1 MNFSS
6 ILVKWYDLNKRDLPW
21 RKTKDPYKIWLSE
34 IILQQTRVDQGLS
47 YYNKFVAYYP
57 KIFDL
62 ANASE
67 DEVLKLW
74 QGLGYYS
81 RARNLHFTAKFICDN
96 YNGVFPQTHKEILL
110 LKGIGLYTASA
121 IACFAFNLQYA
132 VVDGNVIRVLSR
144 IYGIYSFYDS
154 SIGKKDFLKLAAQK
168 LPTKNYNTHNQAI
181 MEFGALVCKPKKP
194 NCSDC
199 VFNENCYAFNNS
211 MIHVLPRK
219 INKIKVVSRYL
230 HFLII
235 LHLDNVFLI
244 KKKKGI
250 WSGLYEFPLIE
261 HSQMLDNNDVM
272 LSEEWVSFFSN
283 NKVSVDLVSSLIVH
297 KLSHQKLHVKFWH
310 LRCDFL
316 KLKDYDSIK
325 ITKLHEF
332 PVSRLMDIYLSD
344 NNIC

>member
-6 ILVKWYDLNKRDLPW
+6 ILVKWYDFNKRDLPW
-21 RKTKDPYKIWLSE
+21 RKTNDPYKIWISE

-47 YYNKFVAYYP
+47 YYNQFVSCYP

-96 YNGVFPQTHKEILL
+96 YDGLFPQTHKEILM

-121 IACFAFNLQYA
+121 ISSFAFNLQHA

-144 IYGIYSFYDS
+144 IYGIYTFYDS
-154 SIGKKDFLKLAAQK
+154 SIGKKYFLKLAKKK
-168 LPTKNYNTHNQAI
+168 LPTKNSDTHNQAI

-194 NCSDC
+194 NCLDC
-199 VFNENCYAFNNS
+199 IFNQECYAFNNS
-211 MIHVLPRK
+211 KIHILPRK
-219 INKIKVVSRYL
+219 INKVKVVSRYL

-235 LHLDNVFLI
+235 SHLDNVFLI
-244 KKKKGI
+244 KKKIGI
-250 WSGLYEFPLIE
+250 WSGLYEFPFIE
-261 HSQMLDNNDVM
+261 YSKMLDNDDVL
-272 LSEEWVSFFSN
+272 LSEEWVSFFSK
-283 NKVSVDLVSSLIVH
+283 NKVTVNLVSPLIVH

-310 LRCDFL
+310 LRCDSL
-316 KLKDYDSIK
+316 KLTDYDSIK
-325 ITKLHEF
+325 ITNLHEF

>member
-6 ILVKWYDLNKRDLPW
+6 ILVKWYDFNKRDLPW
-21 RKTKDPYKIWLSE
+21 RKTNDPYKIWISE

-47 YYNKFVAYYP
+47 YYNQFVSCYP

-96 YNGVFPQTHKEILL
+96 YDGLFPQTHKEILM

-121 IACFAFNLQYA
+121 ISSFAFNLQHA

-144 IYGIYSFYDS
+144 IYGIYTFYDS
-154 SIGKKDFLKLAAQK
+154 SIGKKDFLKLAKKK
-168 LPTKNYNTHNQAI
+168 LPTKNSDTHNQAI

-194 NCSDC
+194 NCLDC
-199 VFNENCYAFNNS
+199 VFNEECYAFNNS
-211 MIHVLPRK
+211 KIHILPRK
-219 INKIKVVSRYL
+219 INKVKVVSRYL

-235 LHLDNVFLI
+235 SHLDNVFLI
-244 KKKKGI
+244 KKKIGI
-250 WSGLYEFPLIE
+250 WSGLYEFPFIE
-261 HSQMLDNNDVM
+261 YSQMLDNDDVL
-272 LSEEWVSFFSN
+272 LSEEWVSFFSK
-283 NKVSVDLVSSLIVH
+283 NKVTVNLVSPLIVH

-310 LRCDFL
+310 LRCDSL
-316 KLKDYDSIK
+316 ELTDYDSIK
-325 ITKLHEF
+325 VSKLHEF

>member
-62 ANASE
+62 ANANE

-96 YNGVFPQTHKEILL
+96 YNGVFPKTHKEILL

-194 NCSDC
+194 KCSDC

-283 NKVSVDLVSSLIVH
+283 NKVSVNRVSHLIIH

-316 KLKDYDSIK
+316 KLKDYNSIK
-325 ITKLHEF
+325 ITKLNEY